1 MLNKLAV
8 KAKDNSGVIFSVLAV
23 VGLVGTCILTAKAAV
38 KAEKL
43 IDPDLDKKE
52 KIKVYAKTY
61 APAVGCGVATAACIL
76 GANHVHLKKEA
87 ALAGVAALWKGNL
100 NDLEKKVI
108 EKDGGEKLKEMKDE
122 IVKEKIK
129 EKPISEEPTNAHGQ
143 ILVYEPYTDQYIWTS
158 REKIAWAMLKA
169 NEKLAKDYDVRL
181 NLIIKMLGGQPTREG
196 GLIGWN
202 WENECQNY
210 TWSYYGGPWISINP
224 SMTKMGGHDA
234 LMLFY
239 EVDPDTQEPDQM
251 IYSER

>member
-1 MLNKLAV
+1 M
-8 KAKDNSGVIFSVLAV
+8 SGHK
-23 VGLVGTCILTAKAAV
+23 C
-38 KAEKL
+38 
-43 IDPDLDKKE
+43 
-52 KIKVYAKTY
+52 
-61 APAVGCGVATAACIL
+61 CGR
-76 GANHVHLKKEA
+76 
-87 ALAGVAALWKGNL
+87 ALWKGNL
-100 NDLEKKVI
+100 NDLEKKVV

-122 IVKEKIK
+122 IVKEKVK
-129 EKPISEEPTNAHGQ
+129 DKPIPEEPTNAHGQ

-158 REKIAWAMLKA
+158 REKIAWAMLQA

-239 EVDPDTQEPDQM
+239 EVDPDTQEPEQM
-251 IYSER
+251 IYSE